1 MTPEQETE
9 LANAIVECGAG
20 YRDTGF
26 YYIDP
31 ETDGL
36 CAELFILDGRVV
48 LAMMEKQQ
56 RRINI
61 FRDGDMW
68 HAVVILPESEPPCVA
83 AVGEYNESLAIAI
96 NSACVKA
103 LV

>member
-56 RRINI
+56 RRISRLVLRQSENI
-61 FRDGDMW
+61 TSPSPSPST
-68 HAVVILPESEPPCVA
+68 LPV
-83 AVGEYNESLAIAI
+83 
-96 NSACVKA
+96 
-103 LV
+103 